1 MSVDQAATA
10 ETSIANPPAQQ
21 AETGALGPIAVGLA
35 LLSAFVTF
43 VVLADLTPVLPTH
56 DVVVSLLL
64 ANAVTVLLLLGV
76 IVHQV
81 WQVVH
86 ARRTG
91 RAAARLH
98 VRIVGLF
105 SLIAAA
111 PAILVAIVASVTL
124 DRGLD
129 RLFSTRTRSA
139 IENSVIV
146 AEAYLRDHAQIV
158 RSDIVLMALD
168 ISRGK
173 SIFEHDNIKLKQFLT
188 FQASL
193 RGLATAIVID
203 KNLNVI
209 ARADLK
215 TNETFAMPPR
225 DALPRISEKDP
236 QIVLLPD
243 TNYVAAVLKLR
254 NYDGHYLYVT
264 RLLDPRVVPQLQAT
278 RASAIEY
285 AAIEQRRLGVQVAFA
300 LMYTVIAL
308 TVLLSAVWIGLNF
321 ANRLVAPIR
330 RLIGAAN
337 LVSTGDLFV
346 RVPIRRSEGDL
357 AHLGETFN
365 RMTQELRT
373 QRDDIVRAR
382 DIIDSRR
389 RFTEAVL
396 AGASAGVI
404 GVDDHGNVSIL
415 NRSAEKLIGRTE
427 SEALG
432 KPLTDVFPELA
443 DIMAQAQSGAHTQDQ
458 VTITRDGRERN
469 LSVRITSEQSGE
481 SAHGYVVTLDDI
493 TELVAA
499 QRTSA
504 WADIARRIA
513 HEIKNPLT
521 PIQLSAER
529 LRRKYGKLIGADD
542 GVFEQCTA
550 TIVRQVDD
558 IRRMVDEF
566 SRFARMPKPA
576 ISDEDVADT
585 VRQAVFLMRVGNSEI
600 EIDADIAEDPM
611 PAHFDRRLISQALTN
626 IIKNGTEAI
635 AAVPSAELGKGA
647 IHVFAARDGDD
658 IVIDV
663 VDNGIGLPKA
673 NRSRLLEPYVTTREK
688 GTGLGLAIVGRILED
703 HGGSI
708 ALRDAADRNP
718 GQRGAW
724 VRARFP
730 AAGPDPSAADEKPKI
745 VNEQPHVS

>member
-1 MSVDQAATA
+1 MTVEQATRA
-10 ETSIANPPAQQ
+10 EPALV
-21 AETGALGPIAVGLA
+21 APAARRGEGRMFGPIAVGLA
-35 LLSAFVTF
+35 LLSAFATF
-43 VVLADLTPVLPTH
+43 IVLADFTPILPTH
-56 DVVVSLLL
+56 NVVVTLLL
-64 ANAVTVLLLLGV
+64 VNAATVLLLLGV
-76 IVHQV
+76 IIREV
-81 WQVVH
+81 WQMVQ
-86 ARRTG
+86 ARRSG

-105 SLIAAA
+105 SIIAAA

-129 RLFSTRTRSA
+129 RMFSTRTRAA
-139 IENSVIV
+139 IENSLIV

-158 RSDIVLMALD
+158 RSDIMVMAIEIARAKPAFQQD
-168 ISRGK
+168 
-173 SIFEHDNIKLKQFLT
+173 HAKLQQYLT
-188 FQASL
+188 FQASV
-193 RGLATAIVID
+193 RGLAAAIVID
-203 KNLNVI
+203 KDLNVV

-215 TNETFAMPPR
+215 INQTFAMPPR
-225 DALPRISEKDP
+225 DALPRIGETDP
-236 QIVLLPD
+236 QLVLLPD
-243 TNYVAAVLKLR
+243 TNYVAAVIKLH
-254 NYDGHYLYVT
+254 DFGDDYLYLT
-264 RLLDPRVVPQLQAT
+264 RLLDPNVVPQLQAT
-278 RASAIEY
+278 RESVSEY
-285 AAIEQRRLGVQVAFA
+285 AAIEARRYGVQIAFA

-308 TVLLSAVWIGLNF
+308 TVLLSAVWVGLDF

-337 LVSTGDLFV
+337 VVSTGNLHV
-346 RVPIRRSEGDL
+346 RVPVRQSEGDL
-357 AHLGETFN
+357 AQLGETFN
-365 RMTQELRT
+365 RMTHELRS

-382 DIIDSRR
+382 DLIDSRR

-404 GVDDHGNVSIL
+404 GVDGGGCVSIL

-427 SEALG
+427 AETLG
-432 KPLTDVFPELA
+432 RPLTEVFPELA
-443 DIMAQAQSGAHTQDQ
+443 DFMAAAQSNARTQDQ
-458 VTITRDGRERN
+458 VTITRNGRERN

-481 SAHGYVVTLDDI
+481 SDHGYVVTLDDI

-504 WADIARRIA
+504 WADVARRIA

-529 LRRKYGKLIGADD
+529 LRRKYGKMIGDD
-542 GVFEQCTA
+542 DRAVFEQCTD

-566 SRFARMPKPA
+566 SRFARMPKPVIA
-576 ISDEDVADT
+576 AEDVADT

-600 EIDADIAEDPM
+600 DIDVEIAEDPM
-611 PAHFDRRLISQALTN
+611 PARFDRRLMSQALTN
-626 IIKNGTEAI
+626 LIKNATEAI
-635 AAVPSAELGKGA
+635 AAVPPAEPGKGS
-647 IHVFAARDGDD
+647 IEVFAARDSDD
-658 IVIDV
+658 VVIDV
-663 VDNGIGLPKA
+663 VDNGIGLPKE

-688 GTGLGLAIVGRILED
+688 GTGLGLAIVGRIVED

-708 ALRDAADRNP
+708 ELRDAGDRIT

-724 VRARFP
+724 VRVRFA
-730 AAGPDPSAADEKPKI
+730 AAGHAEASEPTKQNAT
-745 VNEQPHVS
+745 NG